1 MDHAEAQNETDRCG
15 SEQKPCHLL
24 TKREALDLTLPNVS
38 FLMCRIMTAEKT
50 KGSD

>member
-1 MDHAEAQNETDRCG
+1 MDHAEAQNETDRCE